1 MRVAMY
7 YNNRDV
13 RLEERK
19 TPRIGSGEMLVQI
32 FASSICGSDTMEW
45 YRIRHAP
52 LVLGHEIAGRVAEAG
67 ADVSG

>member
-13 RLEERK
+13 RLEEME

-45 YRIRHAP
+45 YRIKHAP
-52 LVLGHEIAGRVAEAG
+52 LV
-67 ADVSG
+67 